1 MVHEKFR
8 LRGFQKIYVGRLF
21 SGYLKYPLSWGF
33 LRVLGAWMTFKKADM
48 AKTLKIRFS
57 MIETNPLNHKWLDF
71 VILTGLALHQ
81 FQTNWLLS
89 KKLRFFHFF
98 LLFDATVFLVIPKN
112 PDGTIIYDVDTH
124 PTDTW
129 LAMEKLVEKGLVKSI
144 GLSNFNSVQIQ
155 DVLEKGKVIKN
166 IILYSLPQ

>member
-71 VILTGLALHQ
+71 VILTGLVLHQ
-81 FQTNWLLS
+81 FQTKWLLS
-89 KKLRFFHFF
+89 KLFFNSFGKSKIN
-98 LLFDATVFLVIPKN
+98 LSRST
-112 PDGTIIYDVDTH
+112 
-124 PTDTW
+124 
-129 LAMEKLVEKGLVKSI
+129 LVKWNQFLFAI
-144 GLSNFNSVQIQ
+144 GTFLKLILIIRDSWFVLIVIQ
-155 DVLEKGKVIKN
+155 LQKEFQDA
-166 IILYSLPQ
+166 

>member
-1 MVHEKFR
+1 MVHEKSR
-8 LRGFQKIYVGRLF
+8 LRGFQKTYVGRLF

-57 MIETNPLNHKWLDF
+57 MIEMNPLNHKWLDF

-89 KKLRFFHFF
+89 QRH
-98 LLFDATVFLVIPKN
+98 AISGNSRKN
-112 PDGTIIYDVDTH
+112 TGRR
-124 PTDTW
+124 
-129 LAMEKLVEKGLVKSI
+129 S
-144 GLSNFNSVQIQ
+144 
-155 DVLEKGKVIKN
+155 
-166 IILYSLPQ
+166 SLINMNLG

>member
-1 MVHEKFR
+1 MVHEKSQ
-8 LRGFQKIYVGRLF
+8 LRGFQKTYVGRLF

-81 FQTNWLLS
+81 FQTNWLLR
-89 KKLRFFHFF
+89 K
-98 LLFDATVFLVIPKN
+98 D
-112 PDGTIIYDVDTH
+112 
-124 PTDTW
+124 
-129 LAMEKLVEKGLVKSI
+129 
-144 GLSNFNSVQIQ
+144 QIVHLTNLKQ
-155 DVLEKGKVIKN
+155 STNLM
-166 IILYSLPQ
+166 

>member
-1 MVHEKFR
+1 MVHEKSR
-8 LRGFQKIYVGRLF
+8 LQGFQKTYVGRLF

-89 KKLRFFHFF
+89 DCLYGILGLGRR
-98 LLFDATVFLVIPKN
+98 
-112 PDGTIIYDVDTH
+112 
-124 PTDTW
+124 
-129 LAMEKLVEKGLVKSI
+129 ME
-144 GLSNFNSVQIQ
+144 
-155 DVLEKGKVIKN
+155 
-166 IILYSLPQ
+166 

>member
-1 MVHEKFR
+1 MVHEKSR
-8 LRGFQKIYVGRLF
+8 LRGFQKTYVGRLF

-71 VILTGLALHQ
+71 VILMGLALHQ

-89 KKLRFFHFF
+89 
-98 LLFDATVFLVIPKN
+98 
-112 PDGTIIYDVDTH
+112 
-124 PTDTW
+124 
-129 LAMEKLVEKGLVKSI
+129 
-144 GLSNFNSVQIQ
+144 
-155 DVLEKGKVIKN
+155 
-166 IILYSLPQ
+166 

>member
-1 MVHEKFR
+1 MVHEKSR
-8 LRGFQKIYVGRLF
+8 LRGFQKTYVGRLF

-89 KKLRFFHFF
+89 DY
-98 LLFDATVFLVIPKN
+98 LLAN
-112 PDGTIIYDVDTH
+112 MY
-124 PTDTW
+124 
-129 LAMEKLVEKGLVKSI
+129 
-144 GLSNFNSVQIQ
+144 N
-155 DVLEKGKVIKN
+155 
-166 IILYSLPQ
+166 ILYSFFHLIPFKDLGQI

>member
-1 MVHEKFR
+1 MVHEKSR
-8 LRGFQKIYVGRLF
+8 LQGFQKTYVGRLF

-89 KKLRFFHFF
+89 MKVAFRSVKYCKEYVNLKNQLTLVSF
-98 LLFDATVFLVIPKN
+98 LIL
-112 PDGTIIYDVDTH
+112 
-124 PTDTW
+124 
-129 LAMEKLVEKGLVKSI
+129 I
-144 GLSNFNSVQIQ
+144 GQTFVS
-155 DVLEKGKVIKN
+155 
-166 IILYSLPQ
+166 

>member
-1 MVHEKFR
+1 MVHEKSR
-8 LRGFQKIYVGRLF
+8 LQGFQKTYVGRLF

-48 AKTLKIRFS
+48 AKTLKTRFS

-89 KKLRFFHFF
+89 NFMLSQILPIFFSFYLDICNIFF
-98 LLFDATVFLVIPKN
+98 QKSTQHQSLYPKSA
-112 PDGTIIYDVDTH
+112 
-124 PTDTW
+124 
-129 LAMEKLVEKGLVKSI
+129 L
-144 GLSNFNSVQIQ
+144 
-155 DVLEKGKVIKN
+155 N
-166 IILYSLPQ
+166 ILCITFV